1 MLNKQLPNS
10 MSYRADPECVAFD
23 TFTQS
28 WDGLMFYA
36 SPPFIC
42 ISKVLQNIWQ
52 GQATEIL
59 IVPDW
64 PSYNHL
70 SQLIIKGFTFTLNGP
85 FDIAKIKTAYHPLI
99 LSSMSCFGCQKV
111 IHSS

>member
-1 MLNKQLPNS
+1 

-64 PSYNHL
+64 PSYDHL

-85 FDIAKIKTAYHPLI
+85 SDIAKNQDR
-99 LSSMSCFGCQKV
+99 LSSTNTFLYELLWLPEGNPLS
-111 IHSS
+111 